1 MSCLGNGRSWNGVNK
16 YQNSTVSKKKQLKV
30 VRLDEF
36 CAARMHSAGGS
47 QPSSFDFVAGPSHS
61 SYTVRTSHEAEPA
74 VNDFAA
80 ADISPH
86 VNLDRIGI

>member
-1 MSCLGNGRSWNGVNK
+1 
-16 YQNSTVSKKKQLKV
+16 
-30 VRLDEF
+30 
-36 CAARMHSAGGS
+36 MHSAGGS